1 MILTIGDRQ
10 IVKPINSPQDAIE
23 FAYDYSKDPAAL
35 FDLVHAKLEGDG
47 ADWVREALKGVVYG
61 IGNSSYDAF
70 LGLINIIRNKEW
82 LTTSPNVRDLQ
93 RLTVPVIS
101 IATGPSLEN
110 HLDTLRQLQ
119 HKCLL
124 ICADTA
130 IKGLH
135 EHGIYPHISTPVE
148 RDPTLKDNVTS
159 AIGVT
164 YGGSIYTEP
173 EVNQLFDR
181 HLLMA
186 NDECLGRWV
195 EDRTLGYGSS
205 TGTAS
210 VVLGLALTDG
220 PVYLVGHDISFGPN
234 KSHWSEATT
243 PGEQADDTC
252 MGNDGE
258 LHVTNHWFNVFRN
271 QIASVAQNNPR
282 VINVNILDCI
292 GALIPNTLPGSLP
305 NMEFEPD
312 FVWKPV
318 GKPPSVWRLQLK
330 QRIARLPADLIRARD
345 MVERAMTVEQLSV
358 EVVCGGDSMGV
369 AEALFRPIYSQYS
382 IEKRLGMPME
392 SVFAG
397 VQCAMLNVL
406 DNSIPKLTELCRNG

>member
-10 IVKPINSPQDAIE
+10 IVRPINSPQEAIE

-35 FDLVHAKLEGDG
+35 FDLVHAKIEGDG

-61 IGNSSYDAF
+61 IGNSSYDAY
-70 LGLINIIRNKEW
+70 LGLVNIIRNKEW
-82 LTTSPNVRDLQ
+82 LTVSPNVLDLE
-93 RLTVPVIS
+93 RVNVPVIS
-101 IATGPSLEN
+101 IATGPSLAN
-110 HLDTLRQLQ
+110 HLDSLRKLQ
-119 HKCLL
+119 SKCLL

-135 EHGIYPHISTPVE
+135 ASGIYPHIATPVE
-148 RDPTLKDNVTS
+148 RDPGLKNNITS
-159 AIGVT
+159 GQGVT

-181 HLLMA
+181 HLVMA

-195 EDRTLGYGSS
+195 DERPLGYGSS

-210 VVLGLALTDG
+210 VVLGLAMTDG
-220 PVYLVGHDISFGPN
+220 PVYLVGHDISFGAHH
-234 KSHWSEATT
+234 SHWADATT
-243 PGEQADDTC
+243 PGEPADDMC

-282 VINVNILDCI
+282 VINVNILDRV

-305 NMEFEPD
+305 NMDMEPEFIWRPAS
-312 FVWKPV
+312 KT
-318 GKPPSVWRLQLK
+318 PSIWRLQLK
-330 QRIARLPADLIRARD
+330 QRIARLPADLARARD
-345 MVERAMTVEQLSV
+345 TIERAMTLEQLSV

-369 AEALFRPIYSQYS
+369 AEALFRPIYSQFS
-382 IEKRLGMPME
+382 IEKRLGMPLP
-392 SVFAG
+392 SVFVG
-397 VQCAMLNVL
+397 VQGAMLNVIDHSL
-406 DNSIPKLTELCRNG
+406 PKLMELCHG